1 MSSIMQWFKDT
12 IEVLTR
18 SKGLLDITQLVKERI
33 SNCGIQEGICI
44 LYIPHTSASLV
55 ISENYDP
62 SAKQDLETFLDRIA
76 PQNESW
82 HAHRLEGADDSP
94 AHIRTMITHTSLTI
108 PIDGGVLSLG
118 RWQGIYLFEHRTRG
132 HARQVLVRILQAA

>member
-1 MSSIMQWFKDT
+1 MEWYKDT
-12 IEVLTR
+12 IKVLTR
-18 SKGLLDITQLVKERI
+18 SKGMLDITQIVQEGI
-33 SNCGIQEGICI
+33 SNSGIQEGICF

-76 PQNESW
+76 PQNEPW
-82 HAHRLEGADDSP
+82 HAHRLEGADDLP

-108 PIDGGVLSLG
+108 PIDGGALSLG
-118 RWQGIYLFEHRTRG
+118 RWQGIYLFEHRARG
-132 HARQVLVRILQAA
+132 HARQVLLRILQAA

>member
-1 MSSIMQWFKDT
+1 MHWYKET

-18 SKGLLDITQLVKERI
+18 SKGLLEITGSIQKCI
-33 SNCGIQEGICI
+33 SEWGIQEGICH

-55 ISENYDP
+55 ISENYAP
-62 SAKQDLETFLDRIA
+62 SARQDLETFLDRLA
-76 PQNESW
+76 PQSEEW

-94 AHIRTMITHTSLTI
+94 AHIRTMITHTSLSI

-118 RWQGIYLFEHRTRG
+118 RWQGIFLFEHRTHSHRR
-132 HARQVLVRILQAA
+132 HVLLRCLRVD